1 MILTTPIISKPLW
14 VRSKE
19 QRDQFENIIGKF
31 RVVESAKDEVE
42 AFTKREGKDDGNFM
56 ILVKK
61 AGDDAKDIKR
71 CL

>member
-19 QRDQFENIIGKF
+19 QRDQFKNIIGKF

-42 AFTKREGKDDGNFM
+42 AFTKREEEDDGNFM